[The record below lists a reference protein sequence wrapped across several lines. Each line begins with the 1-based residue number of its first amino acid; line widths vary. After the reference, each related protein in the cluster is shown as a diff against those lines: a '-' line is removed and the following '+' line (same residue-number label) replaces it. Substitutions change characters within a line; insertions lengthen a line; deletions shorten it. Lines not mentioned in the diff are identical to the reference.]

1 LRGAGTDDRLYIS
14 DLDLKK
20 IARLA
25 DRWIVRLLA
34 AKMILS
40 AVLGK
45 KAFRLIPLHSI
56 AGIHAPVQPEP
67 PPKPEAGFVNRIK
80 RSL

>member
-25 DRWIVRLLA
+25 DRWIMRLLP

-45 KAFRLIPLHSI
+45 KAF
-56 AGIHAPVQPEP
+56 
-67 PPKPEAGFVNRIK
+67 
-80 RSL
+80 